1 MKTCKLFLFAL
12 LIMMTAGIT
21 GCVEKKPQQMQTNV
35 VEVEITN
42 FSFQPGSITVSPG
55 TVVTWVNNDPMEH
68 TVTSSDGSFS
78 SGNMATGGRFN
89 FTFSKPGKYQYQC
102 LIHPSMVGYVTVAVA
117 PEQPDAGKATASGPG
132 SNEIKASDNMIGLK
146 LIASG
151 FAAPME
157 FISSKDGRMFVVD
170 QIGLVKVITADGKLQ
185 EEPFLNISDRMV
197 KISPRYDERGLLGLA
212 FHPDFARNGRIF
224 VFYSAPLRSGG
235 PQGWNCTNKLSEFS
249 IAKDN
254 PNRID
259 INSEKVL
266 LQIDKPQMNHNGGT
280 IAFGP
285 DGYLYL
291 PLGDGGGAN
300 DVGMGHVT
308 GGNAQNTSTLLG
320 KMVRIDVDVFANNTG
335 ASGTAYGIPS
345 DNPFINEKGFL
356 PEIWAYGL
364 RNPYRISFD
373 SAGRLFVA
381 DAGQN
386 LWEEVDI
393 VSKGGNYGWNIREG
407 THCFDPNSPKQSPAF
422 CPDVGRKGEPLR
434 GPVIEYDHNNRTV
447 VVGGYAYEGKTLML
461 LAGSYVFADWSS
473 SFARGDG
480 KIYMAN
486 SSGEGLW
493 KMEEIRVADRPG
505 GRINEY
511 IRSFGQD
518 DEGELYILTS
528 DVAGPTGDTG
538 KVYKIVPSAK

>member
-1 MKTCKLFLFAL
+1 MIRMKNYKLFFIAML
-12 LIMMTAGIT
+12 LIMTAGIT
-21 GCVEKKPQQMQTNV
+21 DCVEKTPPQTQTNV
-35 VEVEITN
+35 VEIKN
-42 FSFQPGSITVSPG
+42 FSFQPGSIMVSPG
-55 TVVTWVNNDPMEH
+55 TVVIWVNNDPAEH
-68 TVTSSDGSFS
+68 TVTSSDGIFS

-102 LIHPSMVGYVTVAVA
+102 LIHPSMVGYVIVTSGQTDGVMVNATS
-117 PEQPDAGKATASGPG
+117 PGLTEMKNAG
-132 SNEIKASDNMIGLK
+132 NNMIGLK

-157 FISSKDGRMFVVD
+157 FISSEDGRMFVVD
-170 QIGLVKVITADGKLQ
+170 QIGLIKVITADGKLQ

-224 VFYSAPLRSGG
+224 VFYSAPLRSGA
-235 PQGWNCTNKLSEFS
+235 PQGWNCTNNLSEFLVS
-249 IAKDN
+249 KDN
-254 PNRID
+254 PNMID
-259 INSEKVL
+259 MNSEKVL

-300 DVGMGHVT
+300 DVGMGHVS

-320 KMVRIDVDVFANNTG
+320 KILRIDVNVNNAG
-335 ASGTAYGIPS
+335 AAYGIPA
-345 DNPFINEKGFL
+345 DNPFVNEKGFL

-386 LWEEVDI
+386 LWEEVDL

-407 THCFDPNSPKQSPAF
+407 THCFDPNSPKASPAS
-422 CPDVGRKGEPLR
+422 CPDIGREGEPLL

-447 VVGGYAYEGKTLML
+447 VVGGYVYKGNALMQ

-473 SFARGDG
+473 GFAKGDG
-480 KIYMAN
+480 KLYLAKPA
-486 SSGEGLW
+486 GEGLW
-493 KMEEIRVADRPG
+493 KMEEIHVANRPG

-511 IRSFGQD
+511 IRSIGQD

-528 DVAGPTGDTG
+528 ELGGPAGETG
-538 KVYKIVPSAK
+538 KIYKMVPPAK